1 MERIYSQRLSNR
13 FGSGNLLPNI
23 TASLGYQQADIRGK
37 RRMES
42 LFNMGL
48 PLQSDIN
55 KVRLEGVDKN
65 RMGIYSA
72 APHQPWGDWGA
83 LSGPTAE
90 DGTPVTTGKFDTSK
104 SSTPST
110 SERGAPIGTKEKA
123 IMRERAASDPRR
135 QFGWTGSSPF
145 ASNEERDARQ
155 ALDVS
160 RPMGR
165 GRTRGPVAP
174 SPEPLPMSMPPV
186 PIFPYLRPKP
196 AYDLGESRG
205 YGSFSNYLP
214 YGPTSL

>member
-23 TASLGYQQADIRGK
+23 TTSLGYQQADIRGR

-55 KVRLEGVDKN
+55 RVRLEGVDQN

-72 APHQPWGDWGA
+72 APHQPWGTWGA
-83 LSGPTAE
+83 LSGLTAK
-90 DGTPVTTGKFDTSK
+90 DGTPVSTGKFSK
-104 SSTPST
+104 PLTPPTPRRPSSQ
-110 SERGAPIGTKEKA
+110 
-123 IMRERAASDPRR
+123 ERANINEVDAREARR
-135 QFGWTGSSPF
+135 QRIRN
-145 ASNEERDARQ
+145 AIQNA
-155 ALDVS
+155 
-160 RPMGR
+160 
-165 GRTRGPVAP
+165 
-174 SPEPLPMSMPPV
+174 